1 MKINIKKLNENAIIP
16 KYQTSGSIA
25 FDLHTL
31 KDVKWKFVEPNL
43 YEAIIDT
50 GLAFEVPDGYGMFIF
65 PRSGTGFKYNVHL
78 ANGTG
83 LIDSDYRGEI
93 KIKLISI
100 HDTMPP
106 EFSANDRVAQA
117 SIIPII
123 QASFRE
129 VDELSRSDRGEGGFG
144 STGA

>member
-123 QASFRE
+123 QASFR
-129 VDELSRSDRGEGGFG
+129 
-144 STGA
+144 